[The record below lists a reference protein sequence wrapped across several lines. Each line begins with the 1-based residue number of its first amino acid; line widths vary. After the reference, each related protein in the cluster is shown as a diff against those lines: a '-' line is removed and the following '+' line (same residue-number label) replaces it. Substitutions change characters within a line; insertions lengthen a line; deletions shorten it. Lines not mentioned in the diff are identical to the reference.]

1 VISLIFLSVVLS
13 QVHFTE
19 IPNSSGISQMVII
32 ENIIGL
38 EIGDEV
44 GLFDS
49 NGLINSYDC
58 SDQYGE
64 LLVGAGIYLGNQ
76 LEIVSTGSIDYCD
89 FDDGYQLSG
98 YLNNHTISIK
108 VWDASHDIEY
118 IPSFEFSQ
126 GNGNWGDF
134 FSVIDLLTVNELSL
148 NDSNEFS
155 IYSLYPNPFN
165 SYLNIYIPELNNQD
179 NTINIYDIY
188 GNNIDNI
195 SNYNNNNLLVWN
207 ASNFESGI
215 YFFSFKYNNK
225 LISKKVTLLK

>member
-19 IPNSSGISQMVII
+19 IPNISGVSQMVII

-38 EIGDEV
+38 ETGDEV

-64 LLVGAGIYLGNQ
+64 LLVGAGVYLGNQ

-89 FDDGYQLSG
+89 FVDGYQLSG

-108 VWDASHDIEY
+108 VWDASNDIEY

-134 FSVIDLLTVNELSL
+134 LSVINLLTVNELSVSDQ
-148 NDSNEFS
+148 NNFS

-165 SYLNIYIPELNNQD
+165 SYLNIHIPELISND

-195 SNYNNNNLLVWN
+195 SNIDNNFLVWN
-207 ASNFESGI
+207 SSMFESGI
-215 YFFSFKYNNK
+215 YFFSFKQNGK
-225 LISKKVTLLK
+225 SIIKKVTLIK